1 MNCMDLAHSDVTG
14 MMVTRGKYPK
24 VALVQ
29 VSELL

>member
-1 MNCMDLAHSDVTG
+1 MDLAHCDVAG
-14 MMVTRGKYPK
+14 MMATRGKYPK